1 MSQLGPTGLAPQ
13 TCSDRPGPRQLQR
26 AFQHRK
32 YLGPMDGY
40 KPHRILIWNGFLCQ
54 RNKASSSS
62 HRCRVC
68 SPRIKLFSP
77 TLPSTHFA
85 LNPPSRIY
93 APRRTVNP
101 HSTHTRPL
109 SRAHAGPARTTRTS
123 PGPLGPAYLSRPPS
137 IIHQFLGPIPFGPP
151 RHHGDPPPPGT
162 RAPATGT
169 RALAPASG
177 APQAPHLR
185 PPASRCD
192 PLPRGHGIWT
202 TGPKPTALGP
212 RPDPRSQ

>member
-1 MSQLGPTGLAPQ
+1 MERFPLPAQQSKLKLPSLLRLLTSDQ
-13 TCSDRPGPRQLQR
+13 T
-26 AFQHRK
+26 F
-32 YLGPMDGY
+32 
-40 KPHRILIWNGFLCQ
+40 
-54 RNKASSSS
+54 
-62 HRCRVC
+62 
-68 SPRIKLFSP
+68 SPP

-93 APRRTVNP
+93 ASRRTVNP

-185 PPASRCD
+185 PPASRC
-192 PLPRGHGIWT
+192 GHGIWT